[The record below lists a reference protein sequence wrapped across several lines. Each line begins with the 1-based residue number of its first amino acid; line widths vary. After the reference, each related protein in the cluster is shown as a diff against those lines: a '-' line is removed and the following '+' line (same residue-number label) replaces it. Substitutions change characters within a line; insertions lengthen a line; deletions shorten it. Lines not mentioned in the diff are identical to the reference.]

1 MVDLNIAA
9 DQAINEV
16 VQLLIQD
23 MGKTSINYKFSPN
36 KKGEI
41 DRVVYPNLNSS
52 KVTLFPSSFHLSA
65 TSFPNDTLTFYKQG
79 QMRIL
84 HNLGSQIAMLNFGD
98 WQDNY

>member
-23 MGKTSINYKFSPN
+23 MGKTSINYKFSPT

-41 DRVVYPNLNSS
+41 DRSCC
-52 KVTLFPSSFHLSA
+52 LSEFKFFKCNPI
-65 TSFPNDTLTFYKQG
+65 S
-79 QMRIL
+79 
-84 HNLGSQIAMLNFGD
+84 
-98 WQDNY
+98 